1 VTKRLAAVVVY
12 FSLATA
18 IYANPIQVTN
28 GVLYTDQF
36 ALWDTC
42 VSVPAF
48 HILNRCTESAFS
60 LHPNALAQGQAVT
73 RHYVSEVTVAGVV
86 YPGPEP
92 GGPPFSIDP
101 TNLNMTFMFAPVPNV
116 SPMPVAGQLIIP
128 DVYSQPFTMVGT
140 LGMFDPSTGDPII
153 FDVVGQGTL
162 DRFWRLATFGSP
174 GGTVGV
180 TPVFRAEFTFTAP
193 EQSSL
198 ILLGIA
204 LGPLLALTYRRSKG
218 RKPNRLTG
226 QNM

>member
-1 VTKRLAAVVVY
+1 VKKRLAAVVVY

-28 GVLYTDQF
+28 GGLYTDQF

-42 VSVPAF
+42 VSIPAF

-60 LHPNALAQGQAVT
+60 LHPNALAQGQAIT
-73 RHYVSEVTVAGVV
+73 RHYVSEVTVDGIV

-92 GGPPFSIDP
+92 GGPPFFINP
-101 TNLNMTFMFAPVPNV
+101 TNLNMTFMFDPVPNV
-116 SPMPVAGQLIIP
+116 SPTFVAGEWIIP
-128 DVYSQPFTMVGT
+128 DAYSKPFTMVGT
-140 LGMFDPSTGDPII
+140 LSMFDPDTGEPIL

-162 DRFWRLATFGSP
+162 DRFWRLATFTGP
-174 GGTVGV
+174 GGIPGV
-180 TPVFRAEFTFTAP
+180 TPVFRAELTFTVP

-204 LGPLLALTYRRSKG
+204 FGPLLAVTYRRSKG
-218 RKPNRLTG
+218 RVPHRLTD
-226 QNM
+226 QDM